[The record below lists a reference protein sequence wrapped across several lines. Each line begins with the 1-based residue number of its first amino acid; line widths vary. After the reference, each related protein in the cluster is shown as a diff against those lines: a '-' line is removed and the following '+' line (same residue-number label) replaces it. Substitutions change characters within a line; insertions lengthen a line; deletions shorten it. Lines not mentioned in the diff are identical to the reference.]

1 MELAIDP
8 ARCTGNGRCF
18 MVSMELFDLDDDG
31 HGVVLEPRPAAELAA
46 EVELAVQSCPE
57 RAISYR

>member
-1 MELAIDP
+1 VELVIDP

-18 MVSMELFDLDDDG
+18 MVSLELFDLDDDG
-31 HGVVLEPRPAAELAA
+31 HGIVLDAQPGPEYADEIA
-46 EVELAVQSCPE
+46 LAVQSCPE

>member
-8 ARCTGNGRCF
+8 ARCTGNGRCV
-18 MVSMELFDLDDDG
+18 MVSMELFDLDGEG
-31 HGVVLEPRPAAELAA
+31 HGVVLEAEPGTAYA
-46 EVELAVQSCPE
+46 DDIELAVQSCPE